1 MNETIA
7 ELDIRFEQFYAA
19 NFPRVKNFAKL
30 LTKSEED
37 AEDIAQNIFLKLWT
51 CLLYTSTSPRD

>member
-7 ELDIRFEQFYAA
+7 ELDISFEQFYAA

-37 AEDIAQNIFLKLWT
+37 AEDIAQNIFLKLT
-51 CLLYTSTSPRD
+51 

>member
-37 AEDIAQNIFLKLWT
+37 AEDIAAVLRSSKANRWAFR
-51 CLLYTSTSPRD
+51 SG

>member
-37 AEDIAQNIFLKLWT
+37 AEDIAQEYI
-51 CLLYTSTSPRD
+51 S

>member
-1 MNETIA
+1 MNEKTNDMDA
-7 ELDIRFEQFYAA
+7 RFEQFYAA
-19 NFPRVKNFAKL
+19 NFPRVKNFARL

-51 CLLYTSTSPRD
+51 VPICGRGRSL